1 MLILALLLVA
11 LFIIM
16 LNAPRDASGAHKI
29 FINDLLERY
38 VQNASMLWQCSCA
51 SVVKRCACSRSSMI
65 MYMQEA
71 VVFLDVLRNHCRPEL
86 NNGCRY
92 LEFGSGGST
101 ELISW
106 LLINGATSS
115 MNISVADAVSIE
127 SSSDFLA
134 DMRRGSRHVVSAATS
149 RRRLRLLHGDVGP
162 TGRLGYPSTPCART
176 VQNGT
181 GCIDRARRYVQAA
194 SQLANARGSFDVVLI
209 DGRWRVACA
218 LEAIAA
224 PLLSPRGVVLV
235 HDFSTR
241 DSKGKEYR
249 KGILKYFHLVRQVRS
264 LAVLRPRRG
273 LLLTSANATRH
284 AVVNKRAMMR
294 AERKEPGMEEPP
306 AAIGGGSAPTPAS
319 RPVYAAAS
327 SLREELLRDQLR
339 ALESPH

>member
-29 FINDLLERY
+29 LINDLLERY
-38 VQNASMLWQCSCA
+38 AQNASMLWQCSCA
-51 SVVKRCACSRSSMI
+51 SVVKRCVCSRSSMI

-71 VVFLDVLRNHCRPEL
+71 VVFLDVLRNHCRPEV
-86 NNGCRY
+86 NHGCRY

-176 VQNGT
+176 VQNGS

-194 SQLANARGSFDVVLI
+194 SQLANARGSFDVVLV

-218 LEAIAA
+218 RGDRGAIALTA
-224 PLLSPRGVVLV
+224 VWCWCTTSLRGTQGRNTEKESQVLP
-235 HDFSTR
+235 SGAT
-241 DSKGKEYR
+241 GP
-249 KGILKYFHLVRQVRS
+249 I

-273 LLLTSANATRH
+273 PLTS
-284 AVVNKRAMMR
+284 
-294 AERKEPGMEEPP
+294 ERD
-306 AAIGGGSAPTPAS
+306 TP
-319 RPVYAAAS
+319 
-327 SLREELLRDQLR
+327 QW
-339 ALESPH
+339 